1 MKKLFFI
8 LSISMIMASCA
19 VTHVEDDRVAY
30 REYSVRNTEPT
41 QSPIVVAPL
50 LAELEILTE
59 QSISQTV
66 VYEDFTVRSSN
77 IKEIENYKKMAVYTV
92 ASKHNADTMVG
103 ALVNVDTTVY
113 GKLSITVTGYPARY
127 IKFRT
132 MEEKDAW
139 IMKMNKEDKA
149 SKEDKK
155 QPAKVGGLLNILK

>member
-8 LSISMIMASCA
+8 LPISMIMASCA
-19 VTHVEDDRVAY
+19 TTNNVAY
-30 REYSVRNTEPT
+30 REYSARNTEPT

-59 QSISQTV
+59 QSVSNTI
-66 VYEDFTVRSSN
+66 VYEDFIVQASN
-77 IKEIENYKKMAVYTV
+77 VQEIDNYKKLAVYTI
-92 ASKHNADTMVG
+92 ASKYNADTMVG

-132 MEEKDAW
+132 MEEKDVW
-139 IMKMNKEDKA
+139 ITKMNKEDKT
-149 SKEDKK
+149 SNDDKK
-155 QPAKVGGLLNILK
+155 QPTKAGGLLNILK

>member
-1 MKKLFFI
+1 MKKLFVV

-19 VTHVEDDRVAY
+19 VTHIEDDRIAY
-30 REYSVRNTEPT
+30 REYSTRNTEPA
-41 QSPIVVAPL
+41 QSPIVVAPV

-66 VYEDFTVRSSN
+66 TYDDFTVRASN
-77 IKEIENYKKMAVYTV
+77 IKEIDNYKKRAVYTV
-92 ASKHNADTMVG
+92 ASKYNADTMVG

-139 IMKMNKEDKA
+139 IMKLNKEDNI
-149 SKEDKK
+149 SKDNKK
-155 QPAKVGGLLNILK
+155 QSAKAGGLLNILK

>member
-1 MKKLFFI
+1 MKKLFLI
-8 LSISMIMASCA
+8 LSVSLMVASCA

-30 REYSVRNTEPT
+30 REFSVRNTEPT

-59 QSISQTV
+59 QCISQTII
-66 VYEDFTVRSSN
+66 YEDFTVRSSN
-77 IKEIENYKKMAVYTV
+77 IKEIESYKKKAIYTV
-92 ASKHNADTMVG
+92 ASKYNADTMVG
-103 ALVNVDTTVY
+103 ALVNIDTTLY

-139 IMKMNKEDKA
+139 IMNLGKEGEA
-149 SKEDKK
+149 SKVDKK
-155 QPAKVGGLLNILK
+155 QSTKAGNLLNILK

>member
-1 MKKLFFI
+1 MKKLFVI
-8 LSISMIMASCA
+8 LSISMIMSSCA

-139 IMKMNKEDKA
+139 IMKMSKEDKA

-155 QPAKVGGLLNILK
+155 QPAKAGGLLNILK